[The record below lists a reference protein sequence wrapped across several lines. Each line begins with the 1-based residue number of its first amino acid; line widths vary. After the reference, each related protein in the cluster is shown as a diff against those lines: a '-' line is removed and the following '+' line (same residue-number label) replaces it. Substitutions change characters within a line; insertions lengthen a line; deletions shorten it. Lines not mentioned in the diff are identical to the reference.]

1 MGVKYDQLKGF
12 LSIQEKIIIEFNRS
26 DRTDEALGDIIDTNV
41 NSNED
46 VSYVIRYL
54 GNSRD
59 MFDDPIEYAREL
71 MTEYLTGLELV
82 CVEYDD

>member
-12 LSIQEKIIIEFNRS
+12 LSIQEKTIIEFNRS
-26 DRTDEALGDIIDTNV
+26 DRTDEALDDIIAANIDN
-41 NSNED
+41 NED
-46 VSYVIRYL
+46 LYYVIWYL
-54 GNSRD
+54 GNSED

-71 MTEYLTGLELV
+71 MTEYLTGLGLV